1 MFVGFVAVQ
10 PSLMAR
16 DVWKGARPMTP
27 PARHSRPGYEQEPR
41 PEADP
46 AALSAISADDLE
58 TFALRLMDLDFGSG
72 GFTRDQL
79 RRHIKDLPEE
89 VYLRLPA
96 SRHYRD
102 AAAVL
107 RDAGSAPS
115 RSEGDFLGPNPGIPE
130 AESLDSGGPPA
141 WGPTP
146 LLTLDGEEDSGSAE
160 DTDERASG
168 DEER

>member
-1 MFVGFVAVQ
+1 
-10 PSLMAR
+10 
-16 DVWKGARPMTP
+16 MTP

-46 AALSAISADDLE
+46 EALAAISTDDLE
-58 TFALRLMDLDFGSG
+58 TLALRLMDLDFGSDG
-72 GFTRDQL
+72 LTRDQL
-79 RRHIKDLPEE
+79 RRRLDDLPKA

-96 SRHYRD
+96 SRHYHD
-102 AAAVL
+102 ATTVL

-115 RSEGDFLGPNPGIPE
+115 RSEGDFLGPNPDIPE
-130 AESLDSGGPPA
+130 EESLDSGGPPA

-146 LLTLDGEEDSGSAE
+146 LLTLDAIEDSGSAE
-160 DTDERASG
+160 DTDERVPG